1 MIPAPS
7 PWVIPSCSSLPG
19 WGLRL
24 GGAEINYLLCT
35 LSAFLTPRICEPC
48 CCSITKSC
56 ATLCDAMNCST
67 PGSPVL
73 HYLPVFAQI
82 HVHWVS
88 DAIWSSHPLWP
99 LLPLPSVFPSIGVFS
114 NELALCIRW
123 PKYCSF
129 SFSNSSFNEYSGSLS
144 FQIDWFGLLAVHAS
158 LTALALGL
166 CYTAVVNQR
175 EHPRH
180 QGWVEMVH
188 QLSPSLWLWDCT
200 GHENSQSF
208 HFFIWNNNSSLL
220 KYRNEV
226 RNQWRPSFYETE
238 CLWNNA
244 AMKSKWLVL
253 LTSPSVNWR
262 VALWIMKDMLWEK

>member
-1 MIPAPS
+1 MSDSWQPH
-7 PWVIPSCSSLPG
+7 
-19 WGLRL
+19 GLQHAR
-24 GGAEINYLLCT
+24 
-35 LSAFLTPRICEPC
+35 RPC
-48 CCSITKSC
+48 
-56 ATLCDAMNCST
+56 
-67 PGSPVL
+67 
-73 HYLPVFAQI
+73 
-82 HVHWVS
+82 
-88 DAIWSSHPLWP
+88 
-99 LLPLPSVFPSIGVFS
+99 PLPSLRVWS
-114 NELALCIRW
+114 NSCPLSQWCYLTISSSANPPTFDFNLSHYRGFFQWVGSLYQALW
-123 PKYCSF
+123 SF